1 MWANCLCL
9 EHAAAC
15 AAVVRSRWLCTP
27 KFLCLPLLSSRH
39 PPPIC
44 VSLPTEVSDST
55 TYGACLVLPTS
66 RPCRASTFSGDG
78 QLAPG
83 CQHSTG
89 NSGKSLLTSSSAP
102 LLCMVALP
110 RPPLQPPPPHTH
122 AMHMR
127 TQHAPQSPVAVNAQR
142 VFIEAQTKPCS
153 RAIEAGTEV
162 ADEASTEVI
171 NEANIEVTSEANSEV
186 KNEACKR
193 SEPTCRNEAITK
205 CRIST
210 KRSQDRM
217 TQRRCNRS
225 EKRSKKRSSQHV
237 SKRR

>member
-110 RPPLQPPPPHTH
+110 RPPLQPPPTHTH
-122 AMHMR
+122 TPCTCTRSTLPSPLLRSMHNAYSSKHKR
-127 TQHAPQSPVAVNAQR
+127 SPVQGQSKPAPKL
-142 VFIEAQTKPCS
+142 QTKQVLKS
-153 RAIEAGTEV
+153 
-162 ADEASTEVI
+162 
-171 NEANIEVTSEANSEV
+171 
-186 KNEACKR
+186 
-193 SEPTCRNEAITK
+193 
-205 CRIST
+205 
-210 KRSQDRM
+210 
-217 TQRRCNRS
+217 
-225 EKRSKKRSSQHV
+225 
-237 SKRR
+237 